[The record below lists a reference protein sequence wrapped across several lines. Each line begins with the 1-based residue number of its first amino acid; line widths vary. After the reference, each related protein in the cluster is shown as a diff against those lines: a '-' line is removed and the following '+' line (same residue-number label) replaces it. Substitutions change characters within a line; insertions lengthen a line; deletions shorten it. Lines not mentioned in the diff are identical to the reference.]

1 MTLIKPKQ
9 IEEFEKLIEDVEY
22 IKNLLSGNIENQEI
36 NNTNN
41 NCIENK

>member
-22 IKNLLSGNIENQEI
+22 IKNLLSENIENQEI

-41 NCIENK
+41 NYIENK